1 MEINILYALLLSL
14 FAGMSTAI
22 GAAIAFISGSR
33 GGKFLSFGLGLS
45 AGVMVYVS
53 FMEILPHSA
62 ETAGPWISL
71 AAFFGGMGFT
81 ALIDKMI
88 PEAQNPHEVRSD
100 ASVKELKISGK
111 HSKHKLMRTGLFTAA
126 AITIHNF
133 PEGFATF
140 AAAASDIKL
149 GITIAIAV
157 AIHNIPEGISVSV
170 PIYAATD
177 DKKKAFL
184 YSSLSGLAEP
194 VGALLGWLILA
205 PFLTPQ
211 LLGIVMGAVAGIMIY
226 ISFDELLPTARE
238 YGEGHTEIA
247 GIAAGMAVM
256 AVSLNLL

>member
-1 MEINILYALLLSL
+1 METNILFALSMSVI
-14 FAGMSTAI
+14 AGMSTAI

-33 GGKFLSFGLGLS
+33 GGKSLSFGLGLS

-53 FMEILPHSA
+53 FMEMLPHSA
-62 ETAGPWISL
+62 RVSGPWISL
-71 AAFFGGMGFT
+71 AAFFGGMALT
-81 ALIDKMI
+81 AIIDRII

-126 AITIHNF
+126 AITVHNF

-140 AAAASDIKL
+140 AAAASDVQL
-149 GITIAIAV
+149 GITIAAAV

-170 PIYAATD
+170 PIYAATG

-184 YSSLSGLAEP
+184 YASLSGLAEP
-194 VGALLGWLILA
+194 AGAIIGWLILA

-211 LLGIVMGAVAGIMIY
+211 FLGIILGAVAGIMIY

-247 GIAAGMAVM
+247 GIAAGMAIM